1 MHEVHWSGFK
11 MTGWMLLKTSFSDL
25 YVGLL
30 MCLLNWKCKRKT
42 FNQVASAGK
51 FIEFTLESVIRVKNY
66 EMRLGTDI
74 PHLMHWNAI
83 TTFNSINMFE
93 KSFDRQRG
101 ATLYKVYIKNSTVQ
115 CKSYRGSAL
124 IWFWAFIDSSAMATQ
139 RPQGHKARI
148 VAFSDTSYFYS
159 LLKITL
165 KQE

>member
-1 MHEVHWSGFK
+1 
-11 MTGWMLLKTSFSDL
+11 
-25 YVGLL
+25 
-30 MCLLNWKCKRKT
+30 
-42 FNQVASAGK
+42 
-51 FIEFTLESVIRVKNY
+51 
-66 EMRLGTDI
+66 
-74 PHLMHWNAI
+74 MHWNAI

-124 IWFWAFIDSSAMATQ
+124 MWFWAFIDSSAMATQ

-159 LLKITL
+159 LLKITAETRENEDARAFFYILPL
-165 KQE
+165 KKKVTTKNHNNIKTKGNGLHSDAKHFRSDANFLEMHFEV